1 MLSVV
6 KQCLAYSCL
15 NLHVTLF
22 PHLRS
27 TLLYSHLLFSLF
39 SP

>member
-1 MLSVV
+1 MLNAV
-6 KQCLAYSCL
+6 KQCLAYSCF
-15 NLHVTLF
+15 NLRVTLF

-27 TLLYSHLLFSLF
+27 TFLYSHLLFFLF